1 MVNLLVT
8 FKNLPQP
15 VRWSS
20 IAYVSCLFGYNLIG
34 SYMNAKNF
42 LNKYRSGELAELK
55 KSSQISQ
62 LHIDMIKSDWDAVK
76 FGAKYNAFER
86 LFDSIIWPIR
96 LTEDIIPSIVLAL
109 NPAPKTNP
117 GEKNN

>member
-8 FKNLPQP
+8 FRNLPQP

-20 IAYVSCLFGYNLIG
+20 IAYVSCIFGYNVIG
-34 SYMNAKNF
+34 SYASAKDY
-42 LNKYRSGELAELK
+42 LKKYRSGELAN
-55 KSSQISQ
+55 SSYASE
-62 LHIDMIKSDWDAVK
+62 IKSDWDAVK
-76 FGAKYNAFER
+76 FGPKYNAFER

-117 GEKNN
+117 GEKN